1 MKQNVKVDLDTLELI
16 NYCYMLNSEEV
27 ITRSKQITELGVEIQ
42 KAYAMQ
48 FEYRAKAEEAEEIA
62 KKLTTERAE
71 LVNSLIKDC
80 NESVTIDDLD

>member
-1 MKQNVKVDLDTLELI
+1 MYLSIKV
-16 NYCYMLNSEEV
+16 LNISLLNLYDKRR
-27 ITRSKQITELGVEIQ
+27 RSKQITELGVEIQ

-48 FEYRAKAEEAEEIA
+48 FEYRAKAEEVEEIA

>member
-1 MKQNVKVDLDTLELI
+1 MI
-16 NYCYMLNSEEV
+16 NAEEV

-48 FEYRAKAEEAEEIA
+48 FEYRAKAEETA

>member
-1 MKQNVKVDLDTLELI
+1 
-16 NYCYMLNSEEV
+16 MLNSEEV

-48 FEYRAKAEEAEEIA
+48 FEYRAKAEEIA

>member
-16 NYCYMLNSEEV
+16 NYCLNLYV
-27 ITRSKQITELGVEIQ
+27 KLRRSKQITELGVEIQ

-48 FEYRAKAEEAEEIA
+48 FEYRAKVEEAEEIA

>member
-1 MKQNVKVDLDTLELI
+1 MKQIAKVDLDTLELI

>member
-1 MKQNVKVDLDTLELI
+1 
-16 NYCYMLNSEEV
+16 MLNSEEV
-27 ITRSKQITELGVEIQ
+27 ITRSKHITELGVEIQ

>member
-1 MKQNVKVDLDTLELI
+1 MRCN
-16 NYCYMLNSEEV
+16 
-27 ITRSKQITELGVEIQ
+27 
-42 KAYAMQ
+42 
-48 FEYRAKAEEAEEIA
+48 RAKAEEAEEIA

>member
-1 MKQNVKVDLDTLELI
+1 MI
-16 NYCYMLNSEEV
+16 SAEEV

-48 FEYRAKAEEAEEIA
+48 FEYRVKAEEAEEMA
-62 KKLTTERAE
+62 KKLTIERAE
-71 LVNSLIKDC
+71 LINSLIKDC

>member
-1 MKQNVKVDLDTLELI
+1 
-16 NYCYMLNSEEV
+16 MLNSEEV

-48 FEYRAKAEEAEEIA
+48 FEYRAKAAEEIA

>member
-1 MKQNVKVDLDTLELI
+1 
-16 NYCYMLNSEEV
+16 MLNSEEV

-48 FEYRAKAEEAEEIA
+48 RAKAEEAEEIA